1 MYNNKQC
8 YLRCKKFLVVSLNG
22 AEESQPA
29 RARFHVVANK
39 YVEVVLAFGS
49 GKRRGK
55 LQIAAP
61 IKGGE

>member
-1 MYNNKQC
+1 M
-8 YLRCKKFLVVSLNG
+8 
-22 AEESQPA
+22 EESQSA

-55 LQIAAP
+55 LHIAAP
-61 IKGGE
+61 IEGVISASDFRQTLELNE